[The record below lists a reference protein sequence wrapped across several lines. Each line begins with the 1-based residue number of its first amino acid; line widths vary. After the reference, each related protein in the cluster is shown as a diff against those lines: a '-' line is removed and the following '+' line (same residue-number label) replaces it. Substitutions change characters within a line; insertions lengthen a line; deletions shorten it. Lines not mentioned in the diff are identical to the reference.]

1 MTNHYSK
8 KFLSLIKYIKCVSC
22 WWQENNTLHKENYQ
36 KEVSLCYCAVC
47 LNWGL
52 EETSHEFKFWVHLVS
67 LHSAEL
73 WWGHT
78 QQGLDWGHQ
87 LISFRI
93 IHCQIVVT
101 FTVTLRWTET
111 SKPMA
116 KEKNKMKNMSFLTL
130 LSVKEWK

>member
-1 MTNHYSK
+1 MKSYYSK
-8 KFLSLIKYIKCVSC
+8 KFLLLLNDGIIFHADDGKITVTNKIIIKMFICV
-22 WWQENNTLHKENYQ
+22 TVH
-36 KEVSLCYCAVC
+36 C

-52 EETSHEFKFWVHLVS
+52 GETSLEFKFWVHLVS

-78 QQGLDWGHQ
+78 QQGLYWGHQ

-93 IHCQIVVT
+93 IHCQIVAT
-101 FTVTLRWTET
+101 FTVTLRWTES

-116 KEKNKMKNMSFLTL
+116 KEKNKIENLSFFPL